1 MMKSFARIFS
11 RIAAI
16 WLGSVGLMTAVSGQT
31 QPTLHLDVLRFA
43 VNGNTPYLEVQSE
56 IIPAP
61 GLTIPTDGP
70 FAELT
75 LIATRGED
83 ILNFTKTEL
92 LASPTDSTGLAG
104 SNEQFLHI
112 ERLPVPAGSL
122 SLEVTVR
129 GLGGLVWTETTTI
142 PVDMP
147 HGAAPWFSD
156 VMLIEAY
163 APASDSPNT
172 LTRSGFD
179 MLPIVGSMMS
189 ENAADVP
196 IYAELY
202 GTHEIGDSLFLLTA
216 EWQDANGLPLQ
227 GTKRFFRKETAK
239 VVPVFE
245 RMPMAGTDGA
255 AQPLSLHLEA
265 LTREGHPIASR
276 TLPVQLVNPTATT
289 TDWAATS
296 VMPFVQAFTDS
307 LALLRHIEDHHP
319 YGTHAEQQFID
330 NVLPLVDVRQMQG
343 FLDGFWRSHAPENPE
358 AGWRDYT
365 RAIAYVDSTY
375 GACRKGRGARTD
387 MGYVY
392 LRYGPPNTIVQ
403 RHNETEYYPYEI
415 WHYHQTRGQTNKR
428 ILFMCPSAVAECF
441 DMLHTDIRGETF
453 NPDWLTILKTRE
465 NGLRITDSQVN
476 RLNPRQNTFS
486 REEPEDLFF
495 NPR

>member
-1 MMKSFARIFS
+1 MKKSFARIFS
-11 RIAAI
+11 RAAAMF
-16 WLGSVGLMTAVSGQT
+16 SVAVGLMSAVSGQT
-31 QPTLHLDVLRFA
+31 HPTLHLDILRFA
-43 VNGNTPYLEVQSE
+43 VDGNTPYLEVQSE

-61 GLTIPTDGP
+61 GSSIPTDGP

-75 LIATRGED
+75 LIASRGEE

-92 LASPTDSTGLAG
+92 LASPTDSAGLSAAT
-104 SNEQFLHI
+104 EQFLHI
-112 ERLPVPAGSL
+112 ERLPVPSGVL

-129 GLGGLVWTETTTI
+129 GLGGLTWTETTTI
-142 PVDMP
+142 PVEVP
-147 HGAAPWFSD
+147 HSEAPWFSD

-163 APASDSPNT
+163 APTAGPPST
-172 LTRSGFD
+172 LTRSGFE
-179 MLPIVGSMMS
+179 MLPIVGS
-189 ENAADVP
+189 AVAQTATDVP

-216 EWQDANGLPLQ
+216 EWRDANGSAIS
-227 GTKRFFRKETAK
+227 GAKRFFRKQSAN
-239 VVPVFE
+239 VVPIFE
-245 RMPMAGTDGA
+245 RMPLAGTAGA
-255 AQPLSLHLEA
+255 ALPLNLHLEA
-265 LTREGHPIASR
+265 STRDGYPIASR
-276 TLPVQLVNPTATT
+276 SLPVQLVNPEVAPLATT
-289 TDWAATS
+289 GNS
-296 VMPFVQAFTDS
+296 VMPFIAAFTDS
-307 LALLRHIEDHHP
+307 TALLRHIEDHHP
-319 YGTHAEQQFID
+319 FGTHAEQQFID

-343 FLDGFWRSHAPENPE
+343 FLDGFWRNHAPDDPE
-358 AGWRDYT
+358 TGWRDYT

-392 LRYGPPNTIVQ
+392 LRYGPPNTVVK

-441 DMLHTDIRGETF
+441 DMLHTDIRGEIF

-465 NGLRITDSQVN
+465 NGLRVTDTQVN